1 MNVALR
7 PLTETI
13 RTINDGEPRT
23 ATSTFTQL
31 LGSEKVG
38 LVKIIL
44 TPLLLYTDSSG
55 GFVGKQTTQTRA
67 SLGSDRYYTSWSISV
82 LVAVLLLLRSLFSC
96 ETSPARKAEV
106 NIYE

>member
-23 ATSTFTQL
+23 ATSTFTQ
-31 LGSEKVG
+31 VG

-55 GFVGKQTTQTRA
+55 GFVGKQTTQTPA